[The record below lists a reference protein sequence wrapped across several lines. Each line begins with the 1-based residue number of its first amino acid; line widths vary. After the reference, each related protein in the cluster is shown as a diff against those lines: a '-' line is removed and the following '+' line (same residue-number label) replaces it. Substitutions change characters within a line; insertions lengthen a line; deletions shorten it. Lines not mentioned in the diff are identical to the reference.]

1 MSKVGINSV
10 ALGIKIYQDALDITA
25 NNIANVNT
33 DGFKASRAS
42 FSDLIYTSV
51 NQKNQYHQEGHGVR
65 INKTDLMFEQS
76 TLQDTGRALDF
87 AALNEGFFAVQTD
100 GETLFT
106 KAGSFK
112 ISQNAAGDC
121 ELCDANG
128 GFVLDADGNHITVP
142 YNEETDEYD
151 LSGVAAKVA
160 IYRFPNPYGLDQTG
174 NNYYEQNDSSGDAF
188 VDPDAV
194 LKQGYLEKSS
204 TNVANEMSKV
214 IEYQRSFQLNVTL
227 FKQHDEMNA
236 AMNNLRN

>member
-51 NQKNQYHQEGHGVR
+51 NQKNQYHQEGHGIRV
-65 INKTDLMFEQS
+65 NKTDLMFEQS
-76 TLQDTGRALDF
+76 TLHDTGRKLDF
-87 AALNEGFFAVQTD
+87 AALDEGFFAVQA
-100 GETLFT
+100 GEDTLFT

-112 ISQNAAGDC
+112 VTQNEAGEW

-142 YNEETDEYD
+142 YDEETDEYD
-151 LSGVAAKVA
+151 LEGVASKLAV
-160 IYRFPNPYGLDQTG
+160 YRFPNPYGLDQLG
-174 NNYYEQNDSSGDAF
+174 ENYYEQNDSSGVAY
-188 VDPDAV
+188 VDPDAT
-194 LKQGYLEKSS
+194 LKQGYIEKSS

-227 FKQHDEMNA
+227 FKQHDQMNA
-236 AMNNLRN
+236 EMNNLRN